1 MLTSGCVGKI
11 FVVVSFVG
19 IILYLLRLDFDLTLT
34 YSSNRISRGESQLPS
49 SDVHFFT
56 SHFMTTLKGKGPEAV
71 VSWTEKKDIN
81 IFEKKLIFIPVNADL
96 HWSLLVVVNPG
107 LIANVYN
114 DDLPMTEEH
123 SFILFLDSL
132 KMHNKNVYAKHIR
145 RWLNS
150 EHRRL
155 GRGEVGGRID
165 PFIDDSIPVVSPKS
179 TYFNYICFIFTMGS
193 NRLSLLTVSNL
204 LSSPT
209 PRKRMR
215 LRCVCL

>member
-1 MLTSGCVGKI
+1 M
-11 FVVVSFVG
+11 
-19 IILYLLRLDFDLTLT
+19 
-34 YSSNRISRGESQLPS
+34 SNRISRGKSKLPL

-107 LIANVYN
+107 LIANVNN
-114 DDLPMTEEH
+114 DDFLEAEDH

-145 RWLNS
+145 QWLNS

-155 GRGEVGGRID
+155 GRGEVGDRVD
-165 PFIDDSIPVVSPKS
+165 PFTHDSVQVVSPKS
-179 TYFNYICFIFTMGS
+179 MYFNSICFIIHNGPNF
-193 NRLSLLTVSNL
+193 LSHLIVKFAL
-204 LSSPT
+204 
-209 PRKRMR
+209 
-215 LRCVCL
+215 